1 MHHIVKYRE
10 YRRIPKIKDILMM
23 AIEKKKKEMQAARKK
38 LQNFSM
44 DNLGSSES

>member
-10 YRRIPKIKDILMM
+10 YRRVPKIKDILVM

-38 LQNFSM
+38 AQGNFL
-44 DNLGSSES
+44 D